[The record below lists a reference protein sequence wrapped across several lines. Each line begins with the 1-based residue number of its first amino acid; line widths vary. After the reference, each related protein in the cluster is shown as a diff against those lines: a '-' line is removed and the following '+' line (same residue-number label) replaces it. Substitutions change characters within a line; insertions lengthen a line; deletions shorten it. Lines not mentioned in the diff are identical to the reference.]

1 MRRASIRSVLAL
13 TLALSTVCGNPDDE
27 DDPAPVDTLA
37 VPLDTLGDSASTVEA
52 TFTPVDLPSDFPP
65 DFPVAPA
72 STIVTASTTP
82 DAGGAY
88 SEISMATQGD
98 SAESYAWYR
107 QALTDAGWQV
117 SSEGQTDETRT
128 LHATQGESYVD
139 LTVMPH
145 PDRSDGWVRVN
156 ASIWKA
162 GT

>member
-1 MRRASIRSVLAL
+1 MAM
-13 TLALSTVCGNPDDE
+13 TLALAAGCGNPEE
-27 DDPAPVDTLA
+27 DAPAEEPDTLA
-37 VPLDTLGDSASTVEA
+37 TTDGVAVAPDTAAAEVVPVTLPA
-52 TFTPVDLPSDFPP
+52 DFPP
-65 DFPVAPA
+65 DFPIPPA
-72 STIVTASTTP
+72 STVIAASTAP

-88 SEISMATQGD
+88 SEVSLATEAD
-98 SAESYAWYR
+98 SAESYGWYR

-145 PDRSDGWVRVN
+145 PDRGAGWVKVD

>member
-1 MRRASIRSVLAL
+1 MRSVSTASAVAL
-13 TLALSTVCGNPDDE
+13 TLALAAGCGNPDDE
-27 DDPAPVDTLA
+27 SDPAPADTVVVAVDTS
-37 VPLDTLGDSASTVEA
+37 PGSAEA
-52 TFTPVDLPSDFPP
+52 DVAQLTAVDLPADFPP

-72 STIVTASTTP
+72 STVTSASTSP

-88 SEISMATQGD
+88 SEIAVATQGD

-145 PDRSDGWVRVN
+145 PDRGAGWVRVS

>member
-1 MRRASIRSVLAL
+1 MAI
-13 TLALSTVCGNPDDE
+13 TLALAAGCGKSDE
-27 DDPAPVDTLA
+27 EAPAEVADTTA
-37 VPLDTLGDSASTVEA
+37 ALDTASTVIDTNVVEFA
-52 TFTPVDLPSDFPP
+52 PVALPADFPA
-65 DFPVAPA
+65 DFPIAA
-72 STIVTASTTP
+72 SSTVVSATSVP

-88 SEISMATQGD
+88 NEVSIVSEG
-98 SAESYAWYR
+98 ESSQSYQWYR
-107 QALTDAGWQV
+107 QALTDAGWQI

-145 PDRSDGWVRVN
+145 PDRDAGWVRVN